1 MKFDLDIS
9 FDYETALDD
18 ASSQLH
24 IRQLLAVVFQLVYK
38 IHHQEA
44 YGEYGNV
51 KPRSRPWPVHLRCRQ
66 L

>member
-24 IRQLLAVVFQLVYK
+24 IRQMLAVIFQLVYK
-38 IHHQEA
+38 IHHQEV
-44 YGEYGNV
+44 YGKWRESKRKLMGD
-51 KPRSRPWPVHLRCRQ
+51 
-66 L
+66 